1 MYISKI
7 RIQNYRCFEDTT
19 IEFNK
24 GLNVLIGEN
33 NSGKTSVLKALRL
46 VFDRSNVGRPTVDD
60 FFKGMSQLQDPPQIN
75 VTVTIKETDKE
86 GLDEKALVASWL
98 TKLEESWEAKLTYS
112 FYLPDTYINEYQ
124 EDLNK
129 KEGTEDDLWE
139 LLEKYISKYVVRIYG
154 GNIDSKNRVD
164 TEDLEKFGC
173 ECLDALRDVESKM
186 LSGKDTLLK
195 NVLTHFLDFNLRDK
209 CLDSDLESKQND
221 FKILSNKLV
230 SQLQDRLDIDR
241 ILELAKKTGASVG
254 GEPHLNGKLEESD
267 IISVLKLIVKDKLGF
282 EIPISNNGLGYN
294 NLIYISL
301 VLSNLDII
309 TSPDLGENAKIFPI
323 LLIEEPEAHLHPAL
337 QYNFLKFLN
346 EEIKDKRIS
355 KQVFMTTHSTHI
367 TAAVGLDPI
376 ICMMYDEKKLIKAK
390 YPGKVFSNEDESKNY
405 LERFLDATKSNMLF
419 SKSVILVEGLAE
431 QLIIPS
437 LSDYLNYSLD
447 ENHVA
452 VVQTGS
458 SIHTFKHFLKLFGAE
473 VSDSRREYSLSKR
486 VACIVDTDP
495 LKYGPKVKKP
505 FNDTDFEEHKPK
517 EENDYWRACYPFE
530 NEDGRKYEMISRHV
544 REYEEQLKKS
554 TNPYIRMFYNRTSKG
569 KTFEYDL
576 AFENYN
582 SKLFTDLMGETKPPK
597 NIESLINNCTWEIE
611 DKNKAIFAASY
622 LKYAKNSKGAAGLYL
637 AHKLK
642 ENYDNKDVDRVKL
655 NIPVHIKEAIIWTCG
670 GEIGESNQSS
680 NNNFE

>member
-7 RIQNYRCFEDTT
+7 RIQKYRCFDDTT

-33 NSGKTSVLKALRL
+33 NSGKTTVLKALRL

-60 FFKGMSQLQDPPQIN
+60 FFKGSPQLQDPPQIN
-75 VTVTIKETDKE
+75 ITVTIEETDNE

-98 TKLEESWEAKLTYS
+98 TKLEERWEAKLTYS
-112 FYLPDTYINEYQ
+112 FYLPDASINEYQ
-124 EDLNK
+124 EDLK
-129 KEGTEDDLWE
+129 KQEDTGVDLWE
-139 LLEKYISKYVVRIYG
+139 LLEKYIPKYVVRIYG

-164 TEDLEKFGC
+164 AEDLEKFGC

-195 NVLTHFLDFNLRDK
+195 NVLIHFLDFNLREK
-209 CLDSDLESKQND
+209 RLDSEVESKQND
-221 FKILSNKLV
+221 FKLLSNQLV
-230 SQLQDRLDIDR
+230 LQLQDRLDIDR

-254 GEPHLNGKLEESD
+254 GEPSLNGKLEESD

-346 EEIKDKRIS
+346 DEIKDKRIS
-355 KQVFMTTHSTHI
+355 KQIFMTTHSTHI
-367 TAAVGLDPI
+367 TAAVGLDPV
-376 ICMMYDEKKLIKAK
+376 ICMMYDEKNLIKAK
-390 YPGKVFSNEDESKNY
+390 YPGKVFSNEDNSKNY

-419 SKSVILVEGLAE
+419 SKSVILIEGLAE

-458 SIHTFKHFLKLFGAE
+458 SLPTFKHFLKLFGAE
-473 VSDSRREYSLSKR
+473 VSNSRKEYSLSKR
-486 VACIVDTDP
+486 VACIVDADP
-495 LKYGPKVKKP
+495 LKFGPKVQ
-505 FNDTDFEEHKPK
+505 NSVSDTDLAKHKPK
-517 EENDYWRACYPFE
+517 KEKYSWRACYPFE
-530 NEDGRKYEMISRHV
+530 NEDGYKYEMISKNV
-544 REYEEQLKKS
+544 REYEELLNKT
-554 TNPYIRMFYNRTSKG
+554 TNPYIKIFYNRTSKG

-582 SKLFTDLMGETKPPK
+582 SKLFADLMGEIKPPEEV
-597 NIESLINNCTWEIE
+597 ESLMDNCTWEIE

-622 LKYAKNSKGAAGLYL
+622 LKYAESSKGVAALYL
-637 AHKLK
+637 AHELK
-642 ENYDNKDVDRVKL
+642 ENYYNKGLDRVKV
-655 NIPVHIKEAIIWTCG
+655 NVPEHIRNAITWACG
-670 GEIGESNQSS
+670 GKIDESNESS
-680 NNNFE
+680 DNNLE

>member
-7 RIQNYRCFEDTT
+7 RIQKYRCFDDTT

-33 NSGKTSVLKALRL
+33 NSGKTTVLKALRL
-46 VFDRSNVGRPTVDD
+46 VFDRSNVGRPTADD
-60 FFKGMSQLQDPPQIN
+60 FFKGINQFQDPPQIN
-75 VTVTIKETDKE
+75 ITVTIEETDNE

-98 TKLEESWEAKLTYS
+98 TKLDERWEAKLTYS
-112 FYLPDTYINEYQ
+112 FYLPDAFINEYQ
-124 EDLNK
+124 EDLK
-129 KEGTEDDLWE
+129 KQEDTGVGLWE
-139 LLEKYISKYVVRIYG
+139 LLEKYIQKYVVRIYG

-164 TEDLEKFGC
+164 AEDLEKFGC

-195 NVLTHFLDFNLRDK
+195 NVLIHFLDFNLREK
-209 CLDSDLESKQND
+209 RLDSELESKQND

-254 GEPHLNGKLEESD
+254 GEPSLNGKMEESD

-355 KQVFMTTHSTHI
+355 KQIFMTTHSTHI

-376 ICMMYDEKKLIKAK
+376 ICMMYDEKNLIKAK
-390 YPGKVFSNEDESKNY
+390 YPGKVFSNEDDSKNY

-431 QLIIPS
+431 QLILPS
-437 LSDYLNYSLD
+437 LSDYINYSLD

-452 VVQTGS
+452 IVQAGS

-473 VSDSRREYSLSKR
+473 ISNSKKEYSLSKR

-495 LKYGPKVKKP
+495 LKCERKIEKTVDDSD
-505 FNDTDFEEHKPK
+505 N
-517 EENDYWRACYPFE
+517 EENEPKKGRDIYKTCYPFE
-530 NEDGRKYEMISRHV
+530 NEKNCKYEMISTYV
-544 REYEEQLKKS
+544 TEYEELLNET
-554 TNPYIRMFYNRTSKG
+554 TNPYIRIFYNRTFKG

-576 AFENYN
+576 AFDNYN
-582 SKLFTDLMGETKPPK
+582 SKLFTNLMGRTKPPK
-597 NIESLINNCTWEIE
+597 EVKSLMNNCEWEIE
-611 DKNKAIFAASY
+611 DRKKAIFAATY
-622 LKYAKNSKGAAGLYL
+622 LKYAENSKGVAALYL
-637 AHKLK
+637 AHELK
-642 ENYDNKDVDRVKL
+642 KNYYNRGSDRVKV
-655 NIPVHIKEAIIWTCG
+655 NVPVHIRNAITWACG
-670 GEIGESNQSS
+670 GKIDESNESS
-680 NNNFE
+680 DNNLE